1 MLRFLRIALA
11 AACCAACA
19 GAPSPDPSPTAAAPA
34 ATPRATLTA
43 EEALFATM
51 AANAPT
57 PTRGTAVPL
66 PTVPP
71 TITLGPSP
79 APLVRQGWWDDA
91 VCYEIFVRSFAD
103 SDGDGVGDFVGMTA
117 RIDYLV
123 ELGVNCVWLM
133 PVTEGDSYHGYDV
146 IDYEAAESDYGT
158 LEELRAF
165 VRTARQRD
173 IRVLV
178 DLVLN
183 HTGIRHPWFVASRDP
198 ASATHHWYLWSAAD
212 PGYTGPWGQDVWH
225 AAPGGGYYYGVFWQG
240 MPDLNYREPAVSAEA
255 VRVSRFWLDDVGVDG
270 FRLDAVK
277 HIIEVGREQE
287 NTRETHA
294 WLREYAAA
302 LRAIRPDVFTVGEV
316 FDGRPGVLE
325 RYYPDQLDAFFE
337 FRLAQSI
344 VDAARYG
351 DAAGFRRA
359 LAAAAQL
366 PDHRYAPFLTNHD
379 QERVMTTLG
388 GDIGKMRIA
397 ATALLSIP
405 GVPFLYYGEEIG
417 MTGTKPDERLRTP
430 MQWSADPGVGF
441 TSGTPWQAPASGDAA
456 TTVAAQRADP
466 SSLWQHYRSL
476 IALHRDQAALSRGTM
491 TLLDDPASRGV
502 AAFVRQSGDETLLVV
517 LNFAAEPVAPFGL
530 TGTVPLA
537 DGDYR
542 CTVLNRSPAA
552 APAPRVAA
560 GRLQA
565 TVSGLP
571 AHAALVCALEP
582 R

>member
-1 MLRFLRIALA
+1 MMRFLQFALA

-19 GAPSPDPSPTAAAPA
+19 GAPPTAPSPVSVPPPAAPS
-34 ATPRATLTA
+34 ATLTA

-79 APLVRQGWWDDA
+79 APLLRQGWWDDA

-103 SDGDGVGDFVGMTA
+103 DDGDGVGDFVGMTA
-117 RIDYLV
+117 RLDYLV
-123 ELGVNCVWLM
+123 ELGINCVWLM

-158 LEELRAF
+158 LEELQAF
-165 VRTARQRD
+165 VRAARQRG

-183 HTGIRHPWFVASRDP
+183 HTGVRHPWFVASRDP
-198 ASATHHWYLWSAAD
+198 ASATHRWYLWSDAD

-255 VRVSRFWLDDVGVDG
+255 VRISQFWLDDVGVDG

-277 HIIEVGREQE
+277 HLIEVGREQE
-287 NTRETHA
+287 NTRESHA

-325 RYYPDQLDAFFE
+325 QYYPDQLDAFFE

-351 DAAGFRRA
+351 DASGFRQA
-359 LAAAAQL
+359 LATAAQL
-366 PDHRYAPFLTNHD
+366 PDQRYAPFLTNHD

-388 GDIGKMRIA
+388 GDVGKMRIA

-430 MQWSADPGVGF
+430 MQWSAGPGVGF

-456 TTVAAQRADP
+456 MTVDAQRADP

-476 IALHRDQAALSRGTM
+476 IALHRNHAALSRGELV
-491 TLLDDPASRGV
+491 LLEETATRGAV
-502 AAFVRQSGDETLLVV
+502 AFVRQHGTETLLVV
-517 LNFAAEPVAPFGL
+517 LNFAAEPVASLEL
-530 TGTVPLA
+530 TGIVPMSDA
-537 DGDYR
+537 DYR
-542 CTVLNRSPAA
+542 CTALNPSSA
-552 APAPRVAA
+552 VALTASVTA
-560 GRLQA
+560 GRFQA
-565 TVSGLP
+565 MVRDLP